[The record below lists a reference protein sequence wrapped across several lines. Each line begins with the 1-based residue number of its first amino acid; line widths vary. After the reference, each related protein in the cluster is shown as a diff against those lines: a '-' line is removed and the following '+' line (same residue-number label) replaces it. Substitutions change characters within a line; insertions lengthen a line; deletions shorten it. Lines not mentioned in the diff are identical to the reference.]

1 MPWGL
6 PLRSVLCGMNGAERR
21 ESPWRP
27 HTPRPGA
34 CWSRSTQEMWEGT
47 EPPSEPRWESSRGR
61 GLEGS
66 WPHPR
71 GLGWVVW
78 LMWAPVHEARKTM
91 SALSRQDG
99 SGLPFCC
106 YCCKTLGMI
115 LNYFPNKKQVNS
127 KLTQHGGVGD
137 GKRWCINNNFIINW
151 KGQFSFQSQRKAVP
165 KNAQTTAQLH
175 SSHTLVK

>member
-1 MPWGL
+1 M
-6 PLRSVLCGMNGAERR
+6 
-21 ESPWRP
+21 
-27 HTPRPGA
+27 
-34 CWSRSTQEMWEGT
+34 
-47 EPPSEPRWESSRGR
+47 
-61 GLEGS
+61 
-66 WPHPR
+66 
-71 GLGWVVW
+71 
-78 LMWAPVHEARKTM
+78 HEARKTM

-115 LNYFPNKKQVNS
+115 LNYFRNKKQVNS

-175 SSHTLVK
+175 SSHMLAK